1 MVGLIGKKIG
11 MTQIFTEKS
20 ISIPVTMVIVEPN
33 IIVRRKI
40 KSIDGYEACVLGFG
54 TKKKP
59 NHPYSGVFAQHPVD
73 KSQGIKPTNVLRE
86 IMDPPPDWTPGK
98 QITVSIFST
107 GSVVGVTSYS
117 KGRGFA
123 GGVKRHGFSGGP
135 AAHGS
140 KFHARPGSV
149 GARKFPARVVK
160 GHPLPGRMG
169 GDKVTV
175 RNVEVVKVDEAKNL
189 LFLKG
194 QVPGAKNGLVLV
206 KCK

>member
-1 MVGLIGKKIG
+1 MLGLIGKKIG
-11 MTQIFTEKS
+11 MMQIFSEKG
-20 ISIPVTMVIVEPN
+20 IAIPVTMVMVEPN
-33 IIVRRKI
+33 VIIHRKT
-40 KSIDGYEACVLGFG
+40 KSTDGYDACVLGFG
-54 TKKKP
+54 AKKKS
-59 NHPYSGVFAQHPVD
+59 NRPYSGVF

-86 IMDPPPDWTPGK
+86 IRDPPPDWGIGK
-98 QITVSIFST
+98 QITASIFST
-107 GSVVGVTSYS
+107 GSIVEVTSYS
-117 KGRGFA
+117 KGCGFA

-169 GDKVTV
+169 GNKVTA
-175 RNVEVVKVDEAKNL
+175 RNVEVIKVDEAKNL

-194 QVPGAKNGLVLV
+194 QVPGPRNALVLV